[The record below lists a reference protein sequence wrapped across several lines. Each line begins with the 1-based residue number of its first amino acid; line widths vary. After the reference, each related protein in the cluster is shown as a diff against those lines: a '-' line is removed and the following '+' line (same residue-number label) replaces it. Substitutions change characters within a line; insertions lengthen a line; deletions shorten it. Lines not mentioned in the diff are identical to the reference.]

1 MKYVV
6 SRVTLDLGATSSPLT
21 LTAKQ
26 GDSVREIIVGFT
38 NNGAVYPLENSCTVV
53 FTAEK
58 PSGAKIFNECTLD
71 GNNAR
76 YKFTAQTVSEI
87 GAMKCEFKI
96 FDDMTK
102 PPKLTSPRFMINVE
116 EPVFNDGDVPESSY
130 EFNAI
135 SDVVKKV
142 ALEYL
147 QEHPA
152 ITDKTLTLENNAA
165 DAKAVGDE
173 IKKLLPR
180 SGGDITG
187 EIRMNGNPV
196 SGLNAPVEDTQA
208 ANKAYVDT
216 AKAEA
221 KSYTDTSVR
230 KAAPVNLLDNS
241 DFRNPVNQRGKTTD
255 NATDWAY
262 AIDRWIFGDVTYKL
276 TTNGITLTPYGS
288 GREHLMAQYL
298 ENLDRLIGKKITF
311 AVGLSDGNVCI
322 ATGIVPAKSDW
333 GQIAIS
339 ESNGVK
345 LQVVWS
351 GGTQYIM
358 PRILVSKEITA
369 SWAALYEGEYTA
381 ETLPEYHPKGYMAEA
396 LNCGALHVTTT
407 ATLEA
412 GWWSDSAPYVQGVV
426 ISSILDS
433 DMPHITPVYSTTN
446 AIAIAQKEAWACV
459 SKAVTEAGLITF
471 TCFEDKPTTAIPIQI
486 EVNR

>member
-38 NNGAVYPLENSCTVV
+38 NNGAVYPLEDSCTVV

-96 FDDMTK
+96 FADMNK

-135 SDVVKKV
+135 SDIVKKV

-147 QEHPA
+147 EEHPA
-152 ITDKTLTLENNAA
+152 ITDKTLTLEDNAA
-165 DAKAVGDE
+165 DSKAVGDE
-173 IKKLLPR
+173 IKKLLPK
-180 SGGDITG
+180 SGGTMTG
-187 EIRMNGNPV
+187 PINMNGRILL
-196 SGLNAPVEDTQA
+196 GLNEPTADNHA
-208 ANKAYVDT
+208 ANKGYVDA

-221 KSYTDTSVR
+221 KSYTDESVR
-230 KAAPVNLLDNS
+230 KAAPRNLLDNS
-241 DFRNPVNQRGKTTD
+241 DFRNPVNHRGFTSTTSTVD
-255 NATDWAY
+255 DMG
-262 AIDRWIFGDVTYKL
+262 IDRWGFSVNSSGSIRLTNDGLVCDKGNLIQKFEPGVLDSAKTYYAVLFLHDGSNFRSTWIEFDYHGD
-276 TTNGITLTPYGS
+276 GS
-288 GREHLMAQYL
+288 GISRVVFY
-298 ENLDRLIGKKITF
+298 
-311 AVGLSDGNVCI
+311 NVSG
-322 ATGIVPAKSDW
+322 T
-333 GQIAIS
+333 
-339 ESNGVK
+339 
-345 LQVVWS
+345 VVS
-351 GGTQYIM
+351 
-358 PRILVSKEITA
+358 
-369 SWAALYEGEYTA
+369 AALYEGEYTA
-381 ETLPEYHPKGYMAEA
+381 ETLPEYQPKGYMVEA

-407 ATLEA
+407 ATLPA
-412 GWWSDSAPYVQGVV
+412 SGWTDWGYNRYGQSITVSGVLESDF
-426 ISSILDS
+426 
-433 DMPHITPVYSTTN
+433 PHITTNDLSGNWVTVKEEYSK
-446 AIAIAQKEAWACV
+446 IGISWATSNTIHFVCNG
-459 SKAVTEAGLITF
+459 EY
-471 TCFEDKPTTAIPIQI
+471 PTVDIPIQI